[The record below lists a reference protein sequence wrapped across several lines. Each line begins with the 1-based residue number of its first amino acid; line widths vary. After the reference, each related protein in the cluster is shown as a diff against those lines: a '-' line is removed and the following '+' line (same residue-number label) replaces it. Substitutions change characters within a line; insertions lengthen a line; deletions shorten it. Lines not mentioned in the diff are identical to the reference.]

1 MPPATTPRLAAPGS
15 LPRPYSLTMDQEA
28 FLDRSLSQTRHV
40 TGLKLG
46 LSSSLKLGLKLGLSS
61 SLKWGWV
68 MTHF

>member
-1 MPPATTPRLAAPGS
+1 MPPTTTPRLAAPGS
-15 LPRPYSLTMDQEA
+15 LPRPHSLTMDQEA

-40 TGLKLG
+40 TWMGLKP
-46 LSSSLKLGLKLGLSS
+46 GLSS